1 MDATFEELKNENVST
16 NNYVNPSYH
25 YAGFWMRF
33 WAYLLD
39 LIVISSVIRLFI
51 NPIFH
56 LLDLEK
62 NTFMFS
68 GYSVISA
75 MIFFSYFIF
84 MTKFFGQTLGKM
96 VFGLRVISLQSD
108 RLSWMDVLFR
118 ELIGRYISKTIWG
131 LLYLVVAFTKKK
143 QGIHDLFVSTTVI
156 HEER

>member
-1 MDATFEELKNENVST
+1 MDATFEEMKDENVSD
-16 NNYVNPSYH
+16 NHHISRSYH

-39 LIVISSVIRLFI
+39 LIVTSSVIRLFV

-56 LLDLEK
+56 LLDIEK
-62 NTFMFS
+62 GTSMFS
-68 GYSVISA
+68 GYSVIGA
-75 MIFFSYFIF
+75 VIFFSYFIF

-96 VFGLRVISLQSD
+96 VFGLRVVSLQTD

-131 LLYLVVAFTKKK
+131 LYLVVAFTKKK